1 VEGSAPSPPFLKSG
15 REGAA
20 LQKPALRPQGGVGAR
35 PRQGLVS
42 IASLTFPGGS
52 VNSCH
57 AAKPRCGLRGRLPG
71 SPEATCTADSP
82 APG

>member
-1 VEGSAPSPPFLKSG
+1 MERSAPSLPFLKSG

-42 IASLTFPGGS
+42 IASLTFPGGIRKFL
-52 VNSCH
+52 SCRE
-57 AAKPRCGLRGRLPG
+57 AALRFAREASGEPG
-71 SPEATCTADSP
+71 GNLYC
-82 APG
+82 